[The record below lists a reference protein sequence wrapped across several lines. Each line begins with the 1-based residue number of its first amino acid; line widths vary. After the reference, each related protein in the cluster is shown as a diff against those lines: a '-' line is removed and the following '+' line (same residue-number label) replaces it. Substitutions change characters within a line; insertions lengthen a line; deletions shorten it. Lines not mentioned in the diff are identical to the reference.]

1 MSSTNKSKLLSRITK
16 DPKLLK
22 HSHLQIT
29 IQNLKRKESQENLN
43 KLMKINLKILTPNPP
58 LFYQTKPNI
67 KRITNLN
74 RLKFKTRLLK
84 ILKEK
89 DNQFLRVE

>member
-1 MSSTNKSKLLSRITK
+1 
-16 DPKLLK
+16 
-22 HSHLQIT
+22 
-29 IQNLKRKESQENLN
+29 
-43 KLMKINLKILTPNPP
+43 MKINLKILTPNPP

-67 KRITNLN
+67 KQITNLN